1 MEHKDLPNVL
11 AAHAD
16 QLNRSAESD
25 THDFQVP
32 PEQGE
37 ELRSLL
43 QLAEQI
49 KGALDP
55 VTPSPAYKRR
65 LGLELAEMA
74 QRRRSSD
81 LLVAPPAPRREWIV
95 AVALA
100 GGIAYLVR
108 TRMQGRSQGVGQVQT

>member
-16 QLNRSAESD
+16 QLNRSAESEAQ
-25 THDFQVP
+25 DFHLP
-32 PEQGE
+32 PEAGE
-37 ELRSLL
+37 ELCSLL
-43 QLAEQI
+43 QLAEQV

-55 VTPSPAYKRR
+55 VKPSPAYKRR

-81 LLVAPPAPRREWIV
+81 LLVAPPAPRREWLV

-108 TRMQGRSQGVGQVQT
+108 TRMQGRSQHVGQVQT